1 MQLLLQFVWLDHL
14 RHSRRRVRCVLHSS
28 SDADGV
34 TPAST
39 AAAATGFALQVLAC
53 NVATAVE
60 QLWISMVSANIW
72 CCCTCCCRLC
82 QVSLLVFVSLYQA
95 AAQVCPASCSGVPS
109 QLRLVSSHLF
119 SSETGMFGSDCY
131 DVPRLS
137 GLKRFSETFKSLH
150 LVGRTLL

>member
-95 AAQVCPASCSGVPS
+95 AAQVCPASCAWSAVTCS
-109 QLRLVSSHLF
+109 VVKQACLAAIAMAF
-119 SSETGMFGSDCY
+119 
-131 DVPRLS
+131 PRLS

-150 LVGRTLL
+150 LVGRTVL